1 VKTAYQ
7 NSLIKRSFDFA
18 LALAGLIISSP
29 LWAFFSILIYCEDKG
44 PVFFIHKRCG
54 EKEKIINVLK
64 FRTMRHNPHA
74 DNVLT
79 DIKDDP
85 RVTRIGKILRATAM
99 DELPTLINILRG
111 DMSFVGPK
119 ALPFEIGLEERHLY
133 ENITMVPGYHIRS
146 QVKPGLT
153 GIAQI
158 YASKNVKRKEKFH
171 YDNLYVRK
179 MNLWLDI
186 RLVIL
191 SFIVTFKGSW
201 ESRTKKFS

>member
-1 VKTAYQ
+1 MNTAYS
-7 NSLIKRSFDFA
+7 NSLLKRSFDFM
-18 LALAGLIISSP
+18 LAFAGLIISSP
-29 LWAFFSILIYCEDKG
+29 LWAFLSILIYCEDKG
-44 PVFFIHKRCG
+44 PVFFVHKRCG
-54 EKEKIINVLK
+54 EKEKIISVLK
-64 FRTMRHNPHA
+64 FRTMRHSIGA
-74 DNVLT
+74 YNVLT
-79 DIKDDP
+79 DVENDP
-85 RVTRIGKILRATAM
+85 RVTRVGRILRATAM

-119 ALPFEIGLEERHLY
+119 ALPFEVGLEERHLY
-133 ENITMVPGYHIRS
+133 ENITMVPGYHVRN

-179 MNLWLDI
+179 MNFLLDI
-186 RLVIL
+186 RLIML

-201 ESRTKKFS
+201 ESRSEKFN